1 MIDKKTLFQ
10 KLPSEL
16 KADLW
21 FLFEQSEF
29 YTAQHVRN
37 LIAAIQFV
45 QQAGE
50 DNYSF
55 DVEGKIIENINGLPV
70 SYEFEILENG
80 EEKVKP
86 YITEGENLYTVHIF
100 KEKTIITYDLIE
112 GESYI
117 PTSTTLA
124 LLEKWLILLTE

>member
-45 QQAGE
+45 QQAVE
-50 DNYSF
+50 DDYSF
-55 DVEGKIIENINGLPV
+55 DTEGKIIENINNV
-70 SYEFEILENG
+70 TIEYDFEILENG

-86 YITEGENLYTVHIF
+86 YITEGENLHTVHIF